1 MSTFACN
8 NVDKK
13 EKNEVSTK
21 DSIVLDPTSNKSIFA
36 GNRAKQIEHFE
47 FVNSKGFMYKGKGGT
62 VLIFKPNSFDCGN
75 NEKIRM
81 EVAEYTELEAM
92 VKSNLSTTSNGK
104 PIETN
109 GMVYCKAYDKN
120 NKELALKKG
129 KSYTCMFEK
138 PKKKGF
144 LLFEGKEENGT
155 VNWVNPI
162 P

>member
-1 MSTFACN
+1 MKIIKILCFLAIMCTFACN

-21 DSIVLDPTSNKSIFA
+21 DSIVVDPTSNKSIFA
-36 GNRAKQIEHFE
+36 VNRAKQIEHFE

-62 VLIFKPNSFDCGN
+62 VLFFKPNSFECGS

-104 PIETN
+104 LIETN

-138 PKKKGF
+138 G
-144 LLFEGKEENGT
+144 LY
-155 VNWVNPI
+155 VV
-162 P
+162 